1 MLDRVKFFRRRQYL
15 LGPKYL
21 DYEGWNRIDINEKSL
36 LTIHPD
42 LTTTIVENGNNKV
55 VLLGYAID
63 PFNPEL
69 INSEIL
75 QRFVDGYISLDNVVC
90 GLEKLSGRFVLIVKC
105 CEGMWLFPDPC
116 ALRQITFCFDEHN
129 AIWCAS
135 QAEILAERFGFK
147 YDEEAISYRNSP
159 AYSDSKEE
167 FWLINDRTSFRE
179 IKYLLANHY
188 LDLLEGSVKR
198 FWPVADCIGSLSVE
212 ESIRLSTPIL
222 QNSIKAAAD
231 RFDLKMGITAGSDSR
246 RSLAAAKNV
255 CDKIFF
261 FTHTPRNDTT
271 DMDIP
276 ARLLPKLGI
285 KHHTFEIQPM
295 SDEFREL
302 YECSATWARERR
314 GQVAH
319 TALINFGPDATVLN
333 SNLSEIHQCW
343 YWLPKS
349 KINGEGLSMATRLN
363 HRFAINEFQRWLDD
377 AKPACEASGMN
388 ILVLFDYELRS
399 RWAAAA
405 FYEYDIAYETFN
417 PYNNRYLSCLEL
429 SVSERHRRGQRLD
442 YIIKQI
448 KYMWPEVL
456 REPINPGKN
465 IRAKIKEFILRSII
479 HKTITP
485 WFPIVEYLR
494 YLKFRRSYKMQTEEY
509 GK

>member
-1 MLDRVKFFRRRQYL
+1 MLDRVKFFRRRQYV
-15 LGPKYL
+15 LGPEHL
-21 DYEGWNRIDINEKSL
+21 DYEGWKQLKINEKFL

-42 LTTTIVENGNNKV
+42 LTTTIVENGNNRA

-63 PFNPEL
+63 PFNPKL
-69 INSEIL
+69 NDLEIL
-75 QRFVDGYISLDNVVC
+75 QRFVTGSISLYNVIC

-105 CEGMWLFPDPC
+105 SEGMWLFPDAN
-116 ALRQITFCFDEHN
+116 ALRQTIFCFDEHK

-135 QAEILAERFGFK
+135 QPEILAERFDFI
-147 YDEEAISYRNSP
+147 YDEEVLSYRNMP
-159 AYSDSKEE
+159 AYSNSKEE
-167 FWLINDRTSFRE
+167 FWLINDRTPFRE

-188 LDLLEGSVKR
+188 LDLLHGSVKR
-198 FWPVADCIGSLSVE
+198 FWPVSDCIGSLSVE

-222 QNSIKAAAD
+222 QNSIKAAVD

-246 RSLAAAKNV
+246 RSLAAAKDV
-255 CDKIFF
+255 SDKIFF

-276 ARLLPKLGI
+276 ARLLPNLGI
-285 KHHTFEIQPM
+285 KHHSLGIQPM
-295 SDEFREL
+295 SAKFRAL
-302 YECSATWARERR
+302 YERSATWARERR

-349 KINGEGLSMATRLN
+349 KINGEGLALATRLN
-363 HRFAINEFQRWLDD
+363 HHFATNEFQKWLDD
-377 AKPACEASGMN
+377 AKLACETSGIN

-429 SVSERHRRGQRLD
+429 SVSERYRSGQRLD
-442 YIIKQI
+442 FIIKQV
-448 KYMWPEVL
+448 KYMWPKVL
-456 REPINPGKN
+456 TEPINPENNILGKFK
-465 IRAKIKEFILRSII
+465 RYILQFII
-479 HKTITP
+479 HKAITP
-485 WFPIVEYLR
+485 WLPLYQ
-494 YLKFRRSYKMQTEEY
+494 YLKYLNSKWIFYK
-509 GK
+509 